1 MIQEEAY
8 KIAQPLLKDGVV
20 CVLSDGSAFLSL
32 GESDMASITAFA
44 ESKKLKMFVFNKP
57 KVELPKE
64 EVKPEAVE
72 VPKEKK
78 SKKKA

>member
-20 CVLSDGSAFLSL
+20 CVLSDGSAFLSN
-32 GESDMASITAFA
+32 GDEDIVSITNFA
-44 ESKKLKMFVFNKP
+44 NSKKLEMFVFNKP

-64 EVKPEAVE
+64 EKTPAKAVE
-72 VPKEKK
+72 PEKK
-78 SKKKA
+78 TKKKA